1 MKKKILAMI
10 MTSILVISNTLIC
23 SAETKTAVG
32 LENNQPSEASDAEVF
47 VDGIKGYD
55 SGYTTEY
62 KNPSKVTASDFWSK
76 NHTIKYWSSHGYNT
90 GVVSGASNNVEIDI
104 LN

>member
-32 LENNQPSEASDAEVF
+32 LVNNQPSDASD
-47 VDGIKGYD
+47 
-55 SGYTTEY
+55 
-62 KNPSKVTASDFWSK
+62 
-76 NHTIKYWSSHGYNT
+76 
-90 GVVSGASNNVEIDI
+90 
-104 LN
+104 